1 MTTPLCQ
8 AASVFTHPQKNRT
21 PAAIGP
27 MFTEQAQRGGEES
40 DSHTG
45 GLVYGETQVISAS
58 TVALYSGMFTRRGH
72 GDVKKSTQ
80 KVLDPK
86 KDVLTRLKHLRSL
99 LGE

>member
-1 MTTPLCQ
+1 M
-8 AASVFTHPQKNRT
+8 FTHPLKKQ
-21 PAAIGP
+21 
-27 MFTEQAQRGGEES
+27 QRPLDECLPSRLSGGEES
-40 DSHTG
+40 DSRTG
-45 GLVYGETQVISAS
+45 GWVYGETQVISVS
-58 TVALYSGMFTRRGH
+58 TVAFYSGMFTRRGH